1 MTNQEAIDLLDDLI
15 GMVDDDDD
23 SKYDKALKIA
33 IKVLKDLPSA
43 QKWIPFDR
51 DDNRL
56 KDRYYY
62 LITHTDYKTP
72 IKAKWYSYEG
82 EWVEPFTG
90 KTLWHSWALEDN
102 KVLAWMELPEP
113 YRERS
118 EDE

>member
-1 MTNQEAIDLLDDLI
+1 M
-15 GMVDDDDD
+15 
-23 SKYDKALKIA
+23 SKRFSYIPFQNED
-33 IKVLKDLPSA
+33 VESFNKDLEALGKYIDRQEPPA
-43 QKWIPFDR
+43 QQWIPFDR

-90 KTLWHSWALEDN
+90 KTLWHSWFPEDN

-113 YRERS
+113 YCERS
-118 EDE
+118 EDAE